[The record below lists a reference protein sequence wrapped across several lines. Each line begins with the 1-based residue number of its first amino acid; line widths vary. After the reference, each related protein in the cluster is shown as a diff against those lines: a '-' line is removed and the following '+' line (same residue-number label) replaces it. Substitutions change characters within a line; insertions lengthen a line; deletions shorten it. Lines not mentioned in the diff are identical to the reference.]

1 MFNKSK
7 IEARLRILR
16 IVQNNKSK
24 IEARLRILRIVQNC
38 KDKVKIAEKFSLDEL
53 MTFVRTKLAVL
64 ASGDEFLL
72 E

>member
-1 MFNKSK
+1 MLTVF
-7 IEARLRILR
+7 
-16 IVQNNKSK
+16 NKSK

-53 MTFVRTKLAVL
+53 MTFVRAKLAVL